1 MQATCDRHHGPVR
14 ARQDGAAKTRRT
26 KPAMCRR
33 PRRYRESDGGMRV
46 ARRIAVLI
54 RTVALACFLLV
65 GFIAPTS
72 SWAYRPFIATD
83 AAVADPKEV
92 EIELGYFTLE
102 RQNNEN
108 AFVIPRVVVNY

>member
-1 MQATCDRHHGPVR
+1 
-14 ARQDGAAKTRRT
+14 
-26 KPAMCRR
+26 
-33 PRRYRESDGGMRV
+33 MRV

-54 RTVALACFLLV
+54 RTVALACVLLV

-92 EIELGYFTLE
+92 EI
-102 RQNNEN
+102 
-108 AFVIPRVVVNY
+108 